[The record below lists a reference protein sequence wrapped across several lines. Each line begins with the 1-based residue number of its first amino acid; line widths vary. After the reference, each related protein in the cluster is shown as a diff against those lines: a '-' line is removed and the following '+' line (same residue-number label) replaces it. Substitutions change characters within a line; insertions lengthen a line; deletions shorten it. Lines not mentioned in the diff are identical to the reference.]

1 MSNSKPMFM
10 AEDIWIDVTSHRIRR
25 HWEVVRK
32 LLSRAV
38 EGILAI

>member
-1 MSNSKPMFM
+1 MFM
-10 AEDIWIDVTSHRIRR
+10 AEDIWMDVTSHRIRR

-32 LLSRAV
+32 LVLSRAV